1 MTLTQQLRNQIKTEV
16 TKVTEASH
24 PHVFE
29 RSSTKAG
36 YLKLEDD
43 IINMM
48 LAQNI
53 IVSTAINIIESD
65 EL

>member
-29 RSSTKAG
+29 LSSTKAG
-36 YLKLEDD
+36 YTKLEDD
-43 IINMM
+43 IINIM